1 MEKEKRF
8 PNYPVLTTFKFK
20 NFQIKKLPLS
30 SFMQI
35 EKQVPAKLEVS

>member
-8 PNYPVLTTFKFK
+8 PNYPVLIIFKFK
-20 NFQIKKLPLS
+20 SFRLKKLPLS

-35 EKQVPAKLEVS
+35 YKQVPAKLEVF